1 MDIVSII
8 LNILTSGLP
17 ACLVAL
23 GIFISYRLLDMA
35 DLTCEGSILVGGAG
49 TLSLI
54 VCGVN
59 PFLATLIGALFG
71 AICGLIT
78 GLLITKLH
86 IAPLLAGIITM
97 TACTSIAFIIIGWS
111 KEGQIFANLVAISD
125 EKTIFDFIHIFKGK
139 LAPLNEIIISVIIV
153 ILVVTLLYYFFGTE
167 VGMSIRATGMN
178 AQMARAQGINTTFV
192 TILGLVLSNFVI
204 ALGGSLFAQD
214 LQSMEIK
221 SASGFLVI
229 GLASIILG
237 ESIFGRK
244 TFKRWIISVTLGG
257 IVYYTIITIAIEL
270 GFPTN
275 LKNLL
280 YAILITIALCI
291 PLIKKIFRKKGEAT
305 C

>member
-139 LAPLNEIIISVIIV
+139 LAPLNEIIVSVIIV

-280 YAILITIALCI
+280 YALLITIALCV